1 MKKFFSVILC
11 VALVLSVLCFAGCN
25 KDTGNNGD
33 NGDNTNN
40 NKETLKL
47 GLGVYSEATK
57 ATNADGDTNGQ
68 GEVEFT
74 AAAVLVDTDGKIVKC
89 VVDTAQNKVAYT
101 SEGKAI
107 ANDSF
112 KTKYELGADYN
123 MVAYGG
129 AAKEWFEQADA
140 FCALV
145 VGKTA
150 AEVKALVAEGD
161 KGTDEVISAG
171 CTIMIA
177 DFVYAVDAAVANA
190 TASDATADST
200 LKLGMYTLLEGKDA
214 TEDKDGES
222 KLETTVFAAAVG
234 ADKKIIAASSDCVQV
249 KFTFNAAGESTY
261 DLAKEVK
268 SKKQLGAAYNMSA
281 YGADL
286 NGDGTVKEWFEQAA
300 IFDAAC
306 VGKTAGDVQ
315 ALLADTNYGTA
326 ELQNAGCTILVNGF
340 VAAAAKIG

>member
-1 MKKFFSVILC
+1 MKKIFGVILC
-11 VALVLSVLCFAGCN
+11 VALVLSVLAFAGCN
-25 KDTGNNGD
+25 KDTGN

-68 GEVEFT
+68 GEAEIT
-74 AAAVLVDTDGKIVKC
+74 AAAVLVDAEGKIVKC

-101 SEGKAI
+101 SAGKAV

-112 KTKYELGADYN
+112 KTKYELGESYN

-140 FCALV
+140 FCAFV

-150 AEVKALVAEGD
+150 NEIKALVAEGD
-161 KGTDEVISAG
+161 KGTDEVINAG

-177 DFVYAVDAAVANA
+177 DFVYAIDAAIANA
-190 TASDATADST
+190 VASEATADST
-200 LKLGMYTLLEGKDA
+200 LKLGVYTELNGTDA
-214 TEDKDGES
+214 TADKNGES
-222 KLETTVFAAAVG
+222 KLETTVFAAAVD
-234 ADKKIIAASSDCVQV
+234 ADKKIIAASSDCVQI
-249 KFTFNAAGESTY
+249 KFTFDEAGKSTY
-261 DLAKEVK
+261 DLAKAVK
-268 SKKQLGAAYNMSA
+268 SKKQLGASYNMSA

-300 IFDAAC
+300 AFDVAC
-306 VGKTAGDVQ
+306 LGKTAGDVQ
-315 ALLADTNYGTA
+315 ALMGENNYGSA
-326 ELQNAGCTILVNGF
+326 ELQGAGCTILVNGF